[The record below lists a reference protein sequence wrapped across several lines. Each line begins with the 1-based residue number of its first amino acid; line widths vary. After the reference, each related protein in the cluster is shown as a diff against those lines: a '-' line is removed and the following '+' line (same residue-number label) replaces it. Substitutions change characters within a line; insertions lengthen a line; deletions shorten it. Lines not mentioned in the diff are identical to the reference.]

1 MCSVEYIIVMYVCL
15 SCIFYCHTMEP
26 TSQPNYLMAA
36 TRLDDHVFI
45 FLQNDVGAL
54 VKVQDRDPTE
64 LGWRTAGLGH
74 VVRSHQVDQ
83 GLHYG
88 VVSGVHV
95 SVQREGTFSMAVVSG
110 VAVRSNDPV
119 LPAEVFEAHV
129 QSSLLTAL
137 PPVSASK
144 EVPIYVVIREVL
156 LQVRILLLLS
166 VAVRF

>member
-74 VVRSHQVDQ
+74 VVRSHEVDQ

-95 SVQREGTFSMAVVSG
+95 SVEGEGALAMAVVSG
-110 VAVRSNDPV
+110 VAVRCDDPV
-119 LPAEVFEAHV
+119 LPPEIFEAHV
-129 QSSLLTAL
+129 QSSLLTTFTTVATAEKV
-137 PPVSASK
+137 PVN
-144 EVPIYVVIREVL
+144 IVIGE
-156 LQVRILLLLS
+156 ILL
-166 VAVRF
+166 

>member
-1 MCSVEYIIVMYVCL
+1 MYVCL

-64 LGWRTAGLGH
+64 LGRSTAGLGH
-74 VVRSHQVDQ
+74 VVRSHEVDQ

-88 VVSGVHV
+88 VVGGVHV
-95 SVQREGTFSMAVVSG
+95 SVQGEGALSMAVVGG
-110 VAVRSNDPV
+110 VAVRRDDPV
-119 LPAEVFEAHV
+119 LPPEILEAHV
-129 QSSLLTAL
+129 QRSLLTAFTTVAT
-137 PPVSASK
+137 PEKVPVN
-144 EVPIYVVIREVL
+144 IVVGE
-156 LQVRILLLLS
+156 ILL
-166 VAVRF
+166 

>member
-1 MCSVEYIIVMYVCL
+1 MYVCL

-64 LGWRTAGLGH
+64 LGRSTAGLGH
-74 VVRSHQVDQ
+74 VVRSHEVDQ

-88 VVSGVHV
+88 VVGGVHV
-95 SVQREGTFSMAVVSG
+95 SVQGEGALSMAVVSG
-110 VAVRSNDPV
+110 VAVRRDDPV
-119 LPAEVFEAHV
+119 LPPEIFEAHV
-129 QSSLLTAL
+129 QSSLLAAFTT
-137 PPVSASK
+137 VSATEK
-144 EVPIYVVIREVL
+144 VPVNIVVGEIL
-156 LQVRILLLLS
+156 LQV
-166 VAVRF
+166 